1 MKKTALALFASA
13 FVASSASAVELFNLD
28 STGTKAEFIGS
39 ARVKWTSNST
49 KDTYRDG
56 SVVRNHVNKPVQNNG
71 SRFGFRLT
79 QQLGNGF
86 YALGRVEWRLRGA
99 DERGASRSQH
109 DFDHIYAHQ
118 LYAGLGHKQYG
129 EVTYGNQTVI
139 TDEVKQTDIPNTLSL
154 SDGLLVSG
162 ARRSVQYVYKGIEG
176 LKVGAYYGGHNQRS
190 NTNMDLSQDRKDVW
204 GFGSIY
210 NYKFDDVQSVQVAT
224 GFSRERF
231 ERVGS
236 APAYDRNA
244 YSVGAAYTYDKTT
257 FGVDL
262 ERSKTENQSVQ
273 GNERTEKEVRT
284 LVYHRLTDDWRAY
297 GMYAYKTNRLE
308 RAIGSDNKERKHQFM
323 VGTEYYLPQVV
334 AQLKTKLFVEWQAT
348 RTKHP
353 ERKVGDGVSKS
364 RDYTTVVGFRA
375 YW

>member
-13 FVASSASAVELFNLD
+13 FMASSASAVELFNLD

-39 ARVKWTSNST
+39 ARVKWTSTST
-49 KDTYRDG
+49 KDTYQNG
-56 SVVRNHVNKPVQNNG
+56 SAVRNHVNKPVQNNG

-79 QQLGNGF
+79 QQLGSGV

-99 DERGASRSQH
+99 DERGVSSSQH

-118 LYAGLGHKQYG
+118 LYAGFGHKQYG

-210 NYKFDDVQSVQVAT
+210 NHKFDDVQSVQVAT

-231 ERVGS
+231 ERIGS

-262 ERSKTENQSVQ
+262 ERRKTENQSVQ

-308 RAIGSDNKERKHQFM
+308 RAIGRDNNEKKHQFM
-323 VGTEYYLPQVV
+323 VGTEYYLPKVV
-334 AQLKTKLFVEWQAT
+334 DQLKTKLFVEWQAT

-353 ERKVGDGVSKS
+353 EAKVARGVNKS

>member
-13 FVASSASAVELFNLD
+13 FVASSASALELFNMD
-28 STGTKAEFIGS
+28 STGTKVEFIGS
-39 ARVKWTSNST
+39 ARVKWTSTST
-49 KDTYRDG
+49 KETYRNG

-79 QQLGNGF
+79 QQLTNDF
-86 YALGRVEWRLRGA
+86 YALGRVEWRLRGS
-99 DERGASRSQH
+99 DERGISNSQH

-118 LYAGLGHKQYG
+118 LYAGLGHNQYG

-139 TDEVKQTDIPNTLSL
+139 TDEVKQTDLPNTLSL

-162 ARRSVQYVYKGIEG
+162 ARRSVQYVYKGIKG
-176 LKVGAYYGGHNQRS
+176 LKVGAYYGGNNQRANN
-190 NTNMDLSQDRKDVW
+190 NTDLAQDRKDVW

-210 NYKFDDVQSVQVAT
+210 NHKFDDVQSVQVAT

-244 YSVGAAYTYDKTT
+244 YALGTAYTYDKTT

-262 ERSKTENQSVQ
+262 ERRKTEDQNAL
-273 GNERTEKEVRT
+273 GNKRTEKEVRT
-284 LVYHRLTDDWRAY
+284 VVYHRLTDDWRAY
-297 GMYAYKTNRLE
+297 GMYAYK
-308 RAIGSDNKERKHQFM
+308 INKNDVVVGTDTKTRKHQFM
-323 VGTEYYLPQVV
+323 LGTEYFLPKVV
-334 AQLKTKLFVEWQAT
+334 DQLKTKLFVEWQAT
-348 RTKHP
+348 RAKNFTAAVK
-353 ERKVGDGVSKS
+353 KS

>member
-1 MKKTALALFASA
+1 MKKTALALLASA

-39 ARVKWTSNST
+39 ARLKWTGTST
-49 KDTYRDG
+49 KDTYQNG
-56 SVVRNHVNKPVQNNG
+56 AAIRNHVNKPVQNNG

-79 QQLGNGF
+79 QQLGSGF

-99 DERGASRSQH
+99 DERGVSSSQH
-109 DFDHIYAHQ
+109 DLDHIYAHQ

-210 NYKFDDVQSVQVAT
+210 NHKFDDVQSVQVAT

-262 ERSKTENQSVQ
+262 ERRKTENQSVQ

-308 RAIGSDNKERKHQFM
+308 RAIGRDNNEKKHQFM
-323 VGTEYYLPQVV
+323 VGTEYYLPKVV
-334 AQLKTKLFVEWQAT
+334 DQLKTKLFVEWQAT
-348 RTKHP
+348 RTTHP
-353 ERKVGDGVSKS
+353 EAKVARGVNKS